1 MKVVNLLL
9 WMSSWLMATSVFA
22 APENRLSSKTLKER
36 ALAEAKVEGLSKKSA
51 SDAQVSG
58 MLKLKD
64 PRPEVVTRSWDYF
77 MAFSGQKFQ
86 AQGVAQK
93 DGIGTFDLSKNSPA
107 LMPGFEVGVLSHS
120 LQTQMLSWKLGLR
133 AKAAVSSQETQLNL
147 ESGYKINDARLNA
160 TLLSM
165 GPHIHLQWERLEW
178 ISFTFSPQFGSLNYT
193 QTSSNDFAAFSKR
206 ANFQSMGYG
215 LDFNFGNKW
224 SIFTE
229 WNRRSLKENQEIAL
243 QNDSFELG
251 TRITW

>member
-9 WMSSWLMATSVFA
+9 WVSSSLLAIPAFS
-22 APENRLSSKTLKER
+22 APETTQSVKTLKER
-36 ALAEAKVEGLSKKSA
+36 ALIEAKIEGLSKKSA

-64 PRPEVVTRSWDYF
+64 PRPEVVTRPWDYF
-77 MAFSGQKFQ
+77 MAFSGQRFQ

-93 DGIGTFDLSKNSPA
+93 YGVGSYDLGKNSA
-107 LMPGFEVGVLSHS
+107 TLMPGFEVGVLSHS
-120 LQTQMLSWKLGLR
+120 LSTRMVSWKLGLR
-133 AKAAVSSQETQLNL
+133 AKASIASQETQLNL
-147 ESGYKINDARLNA
+147 QSGYKIDDARLNT
-160 TLLSM
+160 TLLSV
-165 GPHIHLQWERLEW
+165 GPHINLQWERINWL
-178 ISFTFSPQFGSLNYT
+178 SLTLSPQFGSLNYT
-193 QTSSNDFAAFSKR
+193 QTSSNDFAAFSKQ
-206 ANFQSMGYG
+206 AGFQSIGYG

-229 WNRRSLKENQEIAL
+229 WNQRSLKETQEIAL